1 MIYTP
6 NADYHGNDALTYTIS
21 DGQGGQSTAQIQMTV
36 TPVNDAPVAVNDAA
50 ATNEDTPISIAVL
63 ANDFDVDG
71 DALSIVSLGAPA
83 LGVATTDGASVLYTP
98 AANVHGTDA
107 FTYTIADGNGGSA
120 TAQVVVT
127 ILPVN
132 DLPVAGD
139 DAAATAEDTPV
150 SISVLANDSDL
161 DGDPLTIVNAGQPA
175 NGAAATNG
183 TQLVYTP
190 AANFHGV
197 DAFVYTVADG
207 HGGQASALIVV
218 TVTPVNDNP
227 VALPDSAATAIDTAV
242 TIAVLNNDSDV
253 DGDTLSVSTLGLPAH
268 GGATT
273 DGVTVTYTPNAGFIG
288 SDSFSY
294 TVSDGHGGGATAQ
307 VTVAVSGSAGYA
319 LLFDGADDQAVLGQ
333 TGPLMG
339 GTGWQTSKT
348 VELWV
353 KPTGAPI
360 TGPSPAELD
369 VVFGDRPRWWGIS
382 RGIAQGQD
390 RIWVWNYDGNF
401 DMIGIPY
408 SAGEWAHIAL
418 VHSGGMLR
426 AYKNGALVGSVSS
439 GATIQPSTGAQPTL
453 YFGGM
458 IISAARNFTLSGEID
473 ELRLWNVGLDAATL
487 QAWRNQELTPAHPAL
502 ANLRAYY
509 RMSNGAGSVVSDD
522 GGNGFHGALVGGMG
536 NANWTSSG
544 AFTN

>member
-1 MIYTP
+1 M
-6 NADYHGNDALTYTIS
+6 NAVFSVRTLIIRLATVLAVAATLLQS
-21 DGQGGQSTAQIQMTV
+21 GGLSTR
-36 TPVNDAPVAVNDAA
+36 PAA
-50 ATNEDTPISIAVL
+50 AS
-63 ANDFDVDG
+63 
-71 DALSIVSLGAPA
+71 
-83 LGVATTDGASVLYTP
+83 SV
-98 AANVHGTDA
+98 
-107 FTYTIADGNGGSA
+107 
-120 TAQVVVT
+120 
-127 ILPVN
+127 
-132 DLPVAGD
+132 
-139 DAAATAEDTPV
+139 
-150 SISVLANDSDL
+150 
-161 DGDPLTIVNAGQPA
+161 QPA
-175 NGAAATNG
+175 R
-183 TQLVYTP
+183 
-190 AANFHGV
+190 
-197 DAFVYTVADG
+197 
-207 HGGQASALIVV
+207 ALQ
-218 TVTPVNDNP
+218 T
-227 VALPDSAATAIDTAV
+227 S
-242 TIAVLNNDSDV
+242 
-253 DGDTLSVSTLGLPAH
+253 
-268 GGATT
+268 
-273 DGVTVTYTPNAGFIG
+273 
-288 SDSFSY
+288 
-294 TVSDGHGGGATAQ
+294 
-307 VTVAVSGSAGYA
+307 SAGYA

-458 IISAARNFTLSGEID
+458 IISAARNFTLSGEFD
-473 ELRLWNVGLDAATL
+473 ELRVWNTGLDAGTLAT
-487 QAWRNQELTPAHPAL
+487 WMGQELSAAHPAM

-522 GGNGFHGALVGGMG
+522 SGHGFTGALLGGMG
-536 NANWTSSG
+536 NANWVLSSAFGGPVNQAPTADPQTINLAEDSAASIILTGSDPEGTVLTFTVLSQPAHGTLSG
-544 AFTN
+544 AAPNLVYTPSGNYNGVDSYTFQVNDGQINSAAATVNITVTPVNDAPTAVDDAASTLQDTPALLDVLANDGDVDGDPLSISGLSTAANGVVSNDGATVTYTPNAGFFGSDSFVYTVSDGQGGSASAQVMVIGGAGQRGTSGPGRQRSDR